1 MNIFSEIHSRY
12 FYIMREILQSA
23 SREHLNAKDITE
35 IIARLGFAETAVTLP
50 AKLFNTSGDGY
61 YVLKEKFSAYA
72 PVTKNDPPL
81 LLTEYQKQ
89 WIKAMINDQRFSLF
103 VDESQWKY
111 YRNLF
116 SDVEPLYDSQ
126 HLFTVDIANDG
137 DDYESQEYRN
147 IFKTIMKGI
156 QNNKIIF
163 ITYESG
169 KGNRLSAYF
178 APYKLEYS
186 SKDDKFRLCGIRV
199 RQGRMRSLY
208 KLNLSRIR
216 SVEIMEY
223 DRPKQL
229 VSYIRKLRMPLPVEI
244 EITNERNGF
253 ERVFMQLS
261 NFERVSEFD
270 EATGKCLMKIYY
282 YEVDEMELLI
292 TMLSFGPVVKVIGP
306 DGFKKQVVQRIAK
319 QKQLFSTVNQSNVE
333 GVH

>member
-1 MNIFSEIHSRY
+1 
-12 FYIMREILQSA
+12 MREILQAA
-23 SREHLNAKDITE
+23 SREHLNAKDVTE
-35 IIARLGFAETAVTLP
+35 IIARLGFAETAVSLP
-50 AKLFNTSGDGY
+50 EKLFNTSGDGY

-72 PVTKNDPPL
+72 PVIKNDPPL
-81 LLTEYQKQ
+81 LLTEYQKR

-103 VDESQWKY
+103 VDESQWQY
-111 YRNLF
+111 YKELF

-126 HLFTVDIANDG
+126 HLFTIDIANDG
-137 DDYESQEYRN
+137 DDYESQEYRD
-147 IFKTIMKGI
+147 IFKAIVQGI
-156 QNNKIIF
+156 QNNKVIL

-169 KGNRLSAYF
+169 KGNCLSAYF

-208 KLNLSRIR
+208 KLNLSRIC

-270 EATGKCLMKIYY
+270 ETTGKCLMKIYY

-319 QKQLFSTVNQSNVE
+319 QKQLFSTVN
-333 GVH
+333 